1 MNNKNQPNVQDR
13 IDVEDLE
20 DFIQGLRSA
29 FDSLDD
35 SDPETSQGI
44 QLQLA
49 KAISLL
55 RHKKL
60 AKMEEIPKFDF
71 TAQASKE
78 DLKNFLLN
86 KLEFL
91 KNNLDAEDI
100 PISRK
105 FNIVMQIT
113 KLREKISKL

>member
-1 MNNKNQPNVQDR
+1 MNKRDLPNIQDR

-49 KAISLL
+49 KA
-55 RHKKL
+55 
-60 AKMEEIPKFDF
+60 
-71 TAQASKE
+71 
-78 DLKNFLLN
+78 
-86 KLEFL
+86 
-91 KNNLDAEDI
+91 
-100 PISRK
+100 
-105 FNIVMQIT
+105 VVQI
-113 KLREKISKL
+113 

>member
-1 MNNKNQPNVQDR
+1 MNRRNQTKIPDK

-20 DFIQGLRSA
+20 DFIQGLRTA

-35 SDPETSQGI
+35 SDPESAQGI

-55 RHKKL
+55 RVKKI
-60 AKMEEIPKFDF
+60 AKMEELPKIDL
-71 TAQASKE
+71 AEQSSRD

-86 KLEFL
+86 KLEFM
-91 KNNLDAEDI
+91 KIHLDSEDV
-100 PISRK
+100 PSSRK
-105 FNIVMQIT
+105 FDLVMKIT
-113 KLREKISKL
+113 KLREQISKL